1 MLSHEKLLELLEY
14 SPSTGLFTWRVSRSG
29 NKGVGSIAGTLQKDG
44 CLTIGLDRKIYKAHR
59 LAWFY
64 MTGSWP
70 KKLVDHRNTIRTD
83 NSWNNL
89 REANHAQNMYNSPSK
104 NKFGATGIRA
114 VGSKFQVYL
123 TENGYIK
130 YFGTCHTQQEAITLS
145 LQEQRRIH
153 KEFFKS

>member
-1 MLSHEKLLELLEY
+1 MVLYFKFDGTHSVGLCIQDIG
-14 SPSTGLFTWRVSRSG
+14 PS
-29 NKGVGSIAGTLQKDG
+29 
-44 CLTIGLDRKIYKAHR
+44 
-59 LAWFY
+59 
-64 MTGSWP
+64 GSWP